1 MAERDLRFTRN
12 IGIMAHIDAG
22 KTTTSE
28 RILYY
33 TGKTHRIGEVHD
45 GAATMDWMVQEQE
58 RGITITSAATT
69 AFWHFG
75 GQLYQINLIDTP
87 GHVDFTVEVERSLR
101 VLDGTIAT
109 FCAVGRVQPQS
120 ETVWRQADKYG
131 VPKIAYV
138 NKMDRVGADFLGCVE
153 EIKTKLGATAVPV
166 CLPIGS
172 EDKFKGLVDL
182 IGLKA
187 IYYDTSDELVN
198 YEIAEIPEEMAE
210 EVALWR
216 SKLIEAAA
224 ECDED
229 LMEKYFTD
237 PDSLTEDEIVAAL
250 RKGTIS
256 MQIVPACCGS
266 SFKNK
271 GVQFLLD
278 AVMRY
283 LPSPLDK
290 GAVTGTDPRTG
301 NEVKRE
307 PSAAAP
313 FCGLVFK
320 IATDPFV
327 GRLAFIRAYSG
338 RVDSGSYVYN
348 TRTGK
353 KERIAR
359 LYQMHSNHQNPIDFV
374 EAGDICAA
382 VGFKDLRTGDTVCD
396 ESHPVTLESMIFP
409 DPVIGIAVEPKTQGD
424 LDKLGIALAKLAE
437 EDPTFTVKADNETGQ
452 TVISGM
458 GELHLDIIVD
468 RLRRE
473 FGVEINQ
480 GAPQVNYK
488 ETITA
493 SIQHREVFKKQTGG
507 RGKFA
512 DIIVEIG
519 PADEGVT
526 GLQFDNQVKGGN
538 VPKEYVPSVQKGFES
553 AMSNG
558 VLAGYEVPSLK
569 VTLLDGSFHPVDS
582 DQLSFEIAARMAFRH
597 ACPKCKPIL
606 LEPVMSLE
614 VVTPEEYMGDI
625 VGDLNRRRG
634 QISAMDSTT
643 NGARIIKAFVPL
655 AEQFGYV
662 TVLRTLSSGRATS
675 TMSFDHYAEVPAN
688 LAKDIIEKSGYS
700 RMSFSEDEE

>member
-1 MAERDLRFTRN
+1 MAARDLKFTRN

-28 RILYY
+28 RILFY
-33 TGKTHRIGEVHD
+33 TGKTHRIGEVHE

-69 AFWHFG
+69 AFWHYG
-75 GQLYQINLIDTP
+75 GQTYQINLIDTP

-138 NKMDRVGADFLGCVE
+138 NKMDRVGADFLACVE
-153 EIKTKLGATAVPV
+153 EIYNKLGAHAVPV
-166 CLPIGS
+166 CLPIGA
-172 EDKFKGLVDL
+172 EDKFKGIVDL
-182 IGLKA
+182 ISRKA
-187 IYYDTSDELVN
+187 IYYDSTEELVN
-198 YEIAEIPEEMAE
+198 YEVKEIPADMTE
-210 EVALWR
+210 EVEHWR
-216 SKLIEAAA
+216 DKLVEAAA
-224 ECDED
+224 EVDEA
-229 LMEKYFTD
+229 LMEKYFED
-237 PDSLTEDEIVAAL
+237 PDSVTEEEIIAAL

-256 MQIVPACCGS
+256 MQLVPACCGS

-290 GAVTGTDPRTG
+290 GAVKGTHPRTG
-301 NEVKRE
+301 EELERK
-307 PSAAAP
+307 PDADAP

-327 GRLAFIRAYSG
+327 GRLAFMRAYSG
-338 RVDSGSYVYN
+338 RVDAGSYVYN

-396 ESHPVTLESMIFP
+396 ENHPITLESMVFP

-424 LDKLGIALAKLAE
+424 LDKLGIALGKLAE
-437 EDPTFTVKADNETGQ
+437 EDPTFTVKSDAETGQ

-488 ETITA
+488 ESITA
-493 SIQHREVFKKQTGG
+493 TVQHREVFKKQTGG

-526 GLQFDNQVKGGN
+526 GLQFINEVKGGN
-538 VPKEYVPSVQKGFES
+538 VPKEYVPSVQKGFEA
-553 AMSNG
+553 AMANG
-558 VLAGYEVPSLK
+558 CLAGYEVPSMK
-569 VTLLDGSFHPVDS
+569 VKLLDGSFHPVDS

-597 ACPKCKPIL
+597 VYRKAKPVL
-606 LEPVMSLE
+606 LEPIMNLE

-634 QISAMDSTT
+634 QINAMDSTA

-688 LAKDIIEKSGYS
+688 LAKDIVEKSGF
-700 RMSFSEDEE
+700 RMPDDE

>member
-1 MAERDLRFTRN
+1 MAVRDLKFTRN

-28 RILYY
+28 RILFY
-33 TGKTHRIGEVHD
+33 TGKTHRIGEVHE

-69 AFWHFG
+69 AFWHYNG
-75 GQLYQINLIDTP
+75 DVYQINLIDTP

-138 NKMDRVGADFLGCVE
+138 NKMDRVGADFLACVE
-153 EIKTKLGATAVPV
+153 EIHTKLGANAVPI
-166 CLPIGS
+166 CLPIDA
-172 EDKFKGLVDL
+172 EDKFKGIVDL
-182 IGLKA
+182 ISRKA
-187 IYYDTSDELVN
+187 IYYDSSEELVN
-198 YEIAEIPEEMAE
+198 YKYADVPAEM
-210 EVALWR
+210 VADVEKWR
-216 SKLIEAAA
+216 EKLIETAA
-224 ECDED
+224 ECDES
-229 LMEKYFTD
+229 LMEKYFED
-237 PDSLTEDEIVAAL
+237 PDSLTEEEIVAAL

-290 GAVTGTDPRTG
+290 GAVIGTDPRNG
-301 NEVKRE
+301 KEVDRKPDSKE
-307 PSAAAP
+307 P

-320 IATDPFV
+320 IATDPYV
-327 GRLAFIRAYSG
+327 GRLAFMRAYSG
-338 RVDSGSYVYN
+338 RVDAGSYVYN

-382 VGFKDLRTGDTVCD
+382 VGFKDLRTGDTVCSED
-396 ESHPVTLESMIFP
+396 HPITLESMVFP

-424 LDKLGIALAKLAE
+424 LDKLGIALGKLAE
-437 EDPTFTVKADNETGQ
+437 EDPTFTVKSDHETGQ

-488 ETITA
+488 ESITGTH
-493 SIQHREVFKKQTGG
+493 QLREVFKKQTGG

-512 DIIVEIG
+512 DIIVEVG

-526 GLQFDNQVKGGN
+526 GLQFINEVKGGN
-538 VPKEYVPSVQKGFES
+538 IPKEYIPSVQKGFES
-553 AMSNG
+553 AMANG

-569 VTLLDGSFHPVDS
+569 VTLIDGSFHPVDS

-597 ACPKCKPIL
+597 ACPKAKPVL
-606 LEPVMSLE
+606 LEPIMTLE

-634 QISAMDSTT
+634 QINAMDTTT

-675 TMSFDHYAEVPAN
+675 TMSFDHYSEVPAN

-700 RMSFSEDEE
+700 RARYDEDV

>member
-1 MAERDLRFTRN
+1 MARDLKFTRN

-33 TGKTHRIGEVHD
+33 TGKTHKLGEVHE
-45 GAATMDWMVQEQE
+45 GGATMDWMVQEQE

-69 AFWHFG
+69 AFWNYNG
-75 GQLYQINLIDTP
+75 DTYQINLIDTP

-101 VLDGTIAT
+101 VLDGTVAT

-138 NKMDRVGADFLGCVE
+138 NKLDRVGADFFAVIDE
-153 EIKTKLGATAVPV
+153 MKEKLGARAVPI
-166 CLPIGS
+166 CIPIGA
-172 EDKFKGLVDL
+172 EDKFDGIIDLVAM
-182 IGLKA
+182 KA
-187 IYYDTSDELVN
+187 MIYDHNSDALVN
-198 YEIAEIPEEMAE
+198 YQVTDIPEKYVDEAN
-210 EVALWR
+210 AWR
-216 SKLIEAAA
+216 EKLVEAAA
-224 ECDED
+224 EYDEN
-229 LMEKYFTD
+229 LMEKFFDD
-237 PDSLTEDEIVAAL
+237 PDSITEEEVIAAL
-250 RKGTIS
+250 RAATID
-256 MQIVPACCGS
+256 MAIVPACCGS

-271 GVQFLLD
+271 GVQFLLN

-290 GAVTGTDPRTG
+290 GAVKGTDANGEETVRQPS
-301 NEVKRE
+301 VKE
-307 PSAAAP
+307 PFAA
-313 FCGLVFK
+313 LVFK

-327 GRLAFIRAYSG
+327 GRLAFMRAYSG
-338 RVDSGSYVYN
+338 KLDAGSYVLN

-353 KERIAR
+353 KERVSR
-359 LYQMHSNHQNPIDFV
+359 LFQMHSNKQNPIEFV

-382 VGFKDLRTGDTVCD
+382 VGFKDLRTGDTICF
-396 ESHPVTLESMIFP
+396 EQAPITLESMEFP
-409 DPVIGIAVEPKTQGD
+409 DPVIGLAVEPKTQKD

-437 EDPTFTVKADNETGQ
+437 EDPTFTVKTDHDTGQ

-473 FGVEINQ
+473 FGVDINQ

-488 ETITA
+488 ETITGTVT
-493 SIQHREVFKKQTGG
+493 HREVFKKQTGG

-526 GLQFDNQVKGGN
+526 GLQFIDEVKGGN
-538 VPKEYVPSVQKGFES
+538 VPKEFIPSVEKGFKS
-553 AMSNG
+553 AMANG
-558 VLAGYEVPSLK
+558 VLAGYELPSHK
-569 VTLLDGSFHPVDS
+569 VTLKDGSLHPVDS
-582 DQLSFEIAARMAFRH
+582 DQLSFELAARLAFRH
-597 ACPKCKPIL
+597 ACPKAKPVL
-606 LEPVMSLE
+606 LEPIMSLE
-614 VVTPEEYMGDI
+614 VVTPEDYMGDI

-634 QISAMDSTT
+634 QINAMDSTL
-643 NGARIIKAFVPL
+643 GARIVKAYVPL

-662 TVLRTLSSGRATS
+662 TILRTISSGRATS
-675 TMSFDHYAEVPAN
+675 TMTFDHYAEVPAG
-688 LAKDIIEKSGYS
+688 LAKEVIEKSGYKADD
-700 RMSFSEDEE
+700 DE

>member
-1 MAERDLRFTRN
+1 MARDLKFTRN

-33 TGKTHRIGEVHD
+33 TGKTHKLGEVHE
-45 GAATMDWMVQEQE
+45 GGATMDWMVQEQE

-69 AFWHFG
+69 AFWNYNG
-75 GQLYQINLIDTP
+75 DQYQINLIDTP

-101 VLDGTIAT
+101 VLDGTVAT

-138 NKMDRVGADFLGCVE
+138 NKMDRVGADFFAVIDE
-153 EIKTKLGATAVPV
+153 MKEKLGARAVPI
-166 CLPIGS
+166 CIPIGA
-172 EDKFKGLVDL
+172 EDKFDGIVDL
-182 IGLKA
+182 VAMKA
-187 IYYDTSDELVN
+187 MIYDHNSDALVN
-198 YEIAEIPEEMAE
+198 YQVTEIPEKLVDEAN
-210 EVALWR
+210 AWR
-216 SKLIEAAA
+216 EKLVEAAA
-224 ECDED
+224 EYDET
-229 LMEKYFTD
+229 LMEKFFED
-237 PDSLTEDEIVAAL
+237 PDSISEEELIAAL
-250 RKGTIS
+250 RKATID
-256 MQIVPACCGS
+256 MAIVPACCGS

-271 GVQFLLD
+271 GVQFLLN

-290 GAVTGTDPRTG
+290 GSVTGTNPNTG
-301 NEVKRE
+301 DEEVRE
-307 PSAAAP
+307 PNIKEPFAA
-313 FCGLVFK
+313 LVFK

-327 GRLAFIRAYSG
+327 GRLAFMRAYSG
-338 RVDSGSYVYN
+338 KLDAGSYVLN

-353 KERIAR
+353 KERVSR
-359 LYQMHSNHQNPIDFV
+359 LFQMHSNKQNPIEFV

-382 VGFKDLRTGDTVCD
+382 VGFKDLRTGDTICL
-396 ESHPVTLESMIFP
+396 ESAPITLESMEFP
-409 DPVIGIAVEPKTQGD
+409 DPVIGLAVEPKTQKD

-437 EDPTFTVKADNETGQ
+437 EDPTFTVKTDHETGQ

-473 FGVEINQ
+473 FGVDINQ

-488 ETITA
+488 EAITQTV
-493 SIQHREVFKKQTGG
+493 QHREVFKKQTGG

-526 GLQFDNQVKGGN
+526 GLQFVDEVKGGN
-538 VPKEYVPSVQKGFES
+538 VPKEFIPSVEKGFKS

-569 VTLLDGSFHPVDS
+569 VTLKDGSFHPVDS
-582 DQLSFEIAARMAFRH
+582 DQLSFELAARLAFRH
-597 ACPKCKPIL
+597 ACPKAKPVL
-606 LEPVMSLE
+606 LEPIMSLE
-614 VVTPEEYMGDI
+614 VVTPEDYMGDI

-634 QISAMDSTT
+634 QINAMDSTL
-643 NGARIIKAFVPL
+643 GARIVKAYVPL

-662 TVLRTLSSGRATS
+662 TILRTISSGRATS
-675 TMSFDHYAEVPAN
+675 TMSFDHYAEVPAG
-688 LAKDIIEKSGYS
+688 LAKEVIEKSGYKADD
-700 RMSFSEDEE
+700 DE

>member
-1 MAERDLRFTRN
+1 MARDLKFTRN

-33 TGKTHRIGEVHD
+33 TGKTHKIGEVHE
-45 GAATMDWMVQEQE
+45 GGATMDWMVQEQE

-69 AFWHFG
+69 AFWNYNG
-75 GQLYQINLIDTP
+75 DTYQINLIDTP

-131 VPKIAYV
+131 VPKIAYI
-138 NKMDRVGADFLGCVE
+138 NKMDRVGADFFAVIDE
-153 EIKTKLGATAVPV
+153 MKEKLGARAVPI
-166 CLPIGS
+166 CIPIGA
-172 EDKFKGLVDL
+172 EDKFDGIIDLVAM
-182 IGLKA
+182 KA
-187 IYYDTSDELVN
+187 MIYDHNSDALVN
-198 YEIAEIPEEMAE
+198 YQLTDIPEKYVDEAN
-210 EVALWR
+210 AWR
-216 SKLIEAAA
+216 EKLVEAAA
-224 ECDED
+224 EYDET
-229 LMEKYFTD
+229 LMEKFFDD
-237 PDSLTEDEIVAAL
+237 PDSISEEEVIAAL
-250 RKGTIS
+250 RKATID
-256 MQIVPACCGS
+256 MAIVPACCGS

-271 GVQFLLD
+271 GVQFLLN

-290 GAVTGTDPRTG
+290 GAVKGTNPKTGDEETRKADA
-301 NEVKRE
+301 KE
-307 PSAAAP
+307 PFSA
-313 FCGLVFK
+313 LVFK

-327 GRLAFIRAYSG
+327 GRLAFLRAYSG
-338 RVDSGSYVYN
+338 KLDAGSYVLN
-348 TRTGK
+348 TRSDK
-353 KERIAR
+353 KERVAR
-359 LYQMHSNHQNPIDFV
+359 LYQMHSNKQNPIEFV

-382 VGFKDLRTGDTVCD
+382 VGFKDLRTGDTICL
-396 ESHPVTLESMIFP
+396 ESAPITLESMEFP
-409 DPVIGIAVEPKTQGD
+409 DPVIGLAVEPKTQKD

-437 EDPTFTVKADNETGQ
+437 EDPTFTVKTDHETGQ

-473 FGVEINQ
+473 FGVDINQ

-488 ETITA
+488 EAITQTV
-493 SIQHREVFKKQTGG
+493 QHREVFKKQTGG

-519 PADEGVT
+519 PADEGVN
-526 GLQFDNQVKGGN
+526 GLQFIDEVKGGN
-538 VPKEYVPSVQKGFES
+538 VPKEFIPSVEKGFKS

-569 VTLLDGSFHPVDS
+569 VTLKDGSFHPVDS
-582 DQLSFEIAARMAFRH
+582 DQLSFELAARMAFRH
-597 ACPKCKPIL
+597 ACPKAKPVL
-606 LEPVMSLE
+606 LEPIMSLE
-614 VVTPEEYMGDI
+614 VVTPEDYMGDI

-634 QISAMDSTT
+634 QINAMDSTL
-643 NGARIIKAFVPL
+643 GARIVKAYVPL

-662 TVLRTLSSGRATS
+662 TILRTISSGRATS
-675 TMSFDHYAEVPAN
+675 TMAFDHYAEVPAG
-688 LAKDIIEKSGYS
+688 LAKEVIEKSGYKADD
-700 RMSFSEDEE
+700 DE

>member
-1 MAERDLRFTRN
+1 MAAKRDLKYTRN

-33 TGKTHRIGEVHD
+33 TGKTHKIGEVHD

-69 AFWHFG
+69 AFWTYEG
-75 GQLYQINLIDTP
+75 KSYQINLIDTP

-101 VLDGTIAT
+101 VLDGTVAT

-120 ETVWRQADKYG
+120 ETVWRQADKYN

-138 NKMDRVGADFLGCVE
+138 NKMDRVGADFLACVE
-153 EIKTKLGATAVPV
+153 EMHTKLGANAVPI
-166 CLPIGS
+166 CIPMGA
-172 EDKFKGLVDL
+172 EDKFRGIIDL
-182 IGLKA
+182 IARKA
-187 IYYDTSDELVN
+187 MMYDSSDNLVN
-198 YEIAEIPEEMAE
+198 YELVDIPEEYKGEAE
-210 EVALWR
+210 LWR
-216 SKLIEAAA
+216 DKLVEAAA
-224 ECDED
+224 ECDEA
-229 LMEKYFTD
+229 LMEKYFEN
-237 PDSLTEDEIVAAL
+237 PDSLTDEEIIAAL

-278 AVMRY
+278 SVMRY

-290 GAVTGTDPRTG
+290 GETTGINPKTDDSVSRKPCV
-301 NEVKRE
+301 ED
-307 PSAAAP
+307 P
-313 FCGLVFK
+313 FCALVFK

-327 GRLAFIRAYSG
+327 GRLAFMRVYSG
-338 RVDSGSYVYN
+338 RVDAGSYVYN
-348 TRTGK
+348 VRTGK

-359 LYQMHSNHQNPIDFV
+359 LYQMHSNHQNPIEFV

-382 VGFKDLRTGDTVCD
+382 VGFKDLRTGDTICAEDAPIV
-396 ESHPVTLESMIFP
+396 LESMTFP
-409 DPVIGIAVEPKTQGD
+409 DPVIGVAVEPKTQGD
-424 LDKLGIALAKLAE
+424 LDKLGIALGKLAE
-437 EDPTFTVKADNETGQ
+437 EDPTFTVKSDHETGQ

-488 ETITA
+488 EAITGVV
-493 SIQHREVFKKQTGG
+493 QHREVFKKQTGG

-519 PADEGVT
+519 PADPDKT
-526 GLQFDNQVKGGN
+526 GLQFENQVKGGN
-538 VPKEYVPSVQKGFES
+538 IPKEFIPCIQKGFQS
-553 AMSNG
+553 AMANG
-558 VLAGYEVPSLK
+558 CLAGYEVQSLK
-569 VTLLDGSFHPVDS
+569 VTVLDGSFHPVDS
-582 DQLSFEIAARMAFRH
+582 DQLSFEMAGRMAFRH
-597 ACPKCKPIL
+597 ACPKAQPVL
-606 LEPVMSLE
+606 LEPIMSLE
-614 VVTPEEYMGDI
+614 VVTPEDYMGDI

-634 QISAMDSTT
+634 QIQAMDSTA
-643 NGARIIKAFVPL
+643 NGARIVRAFVPL

-675 TMSFDHYAEVPAN
+675 TMTFDHYAEVPAN
-688 LAKDIIEKSGYS
+688 LAKEVVEKSGYKADD
-700 RMSFSEDEE
+700 ED

>member
-1 MAERDLRFTRN
+1 MAKRDLRFTRN

-33 TGKTHRIGEVHD
+33 TGKTHKLGEVHE
-45 GAATMDWMVQEQE
+45 GCATMDWMVQEQE

-69 AFWHFG
+69 AFWNYNG
-75 GQLYQINLIDTP
+75 NQYQINLIDTP

-101 VLDGTIAT
+101 VLDGTVAT

-138 NKMDRVGADFLGCVE
+138 NKMDRVGADFFAVIDE
-153 EIKTKLGATAVPV
+153 MKEKLGARAVPI
-166 CLPIGS
+166 CIPIGA
-172 EDKFKGLVDL
+172 EDKFDGIIDLVAM
-182 IGLKA
+182 KA
-187 IYYDTSDELVN
+187 MIYDHNSDALVN
-198 YEIAEIPEEMAE
+198 YQVTEIPEKLVDEAN
-210 EVALWR
+210 AWR
-216 SKLIEAAA
+216 EKLVEAAA
-224 ECDED
+224 EYDET
-229 LMEKYFTD
+229 LMEKFFED
-237 PDSLTEDEIVAAL
+237 PDSITEEELIAAL
-250 RKGTIS
+250 RAATID
-256 MQIVPACCGS
+256 MAIVPACCGS

-271 GVQFLLD
+271 GVQFLLN

-290 GAVTGTDPRTG
+290 GAVKGTNANGDE
-301 NEVKRE
+301 EVRE
-307 PSAAAP
+307 PSVKEPFAA
-313 FCGLVFK
+313 LVFK

-327 GRLAFIRAYSG
+327 GRLAFMRAYSG
-338 RVDSGSYVYN
+338 KLDAGSYVLN

-353 KERIAR
+353 KERVSR
-359 LYQMHSNHQNPIDFV
+359 LFQMHSNKQNPIEFV

-382 VGFKDLRTGDTVCD
+382 VGFKDLRTGDTICF
-396 ESHPVTLESMIFP
+396 EQNPITLESMEFP
-409 DPVIGIAVEPKTQGD
+409 DPVIGLAVEPKTQKD

-437 EDPTFTVKADNETGQ
+437 EDPTFTVKTDHETGQ

-473 FGVEINQ
+473 FGVDINQ

-488 ETITA
+488 EAITQTV
-493 SIQHREVFKKQTGG
+493 QHREVFKKQTGG

-526 GLQFDNQVKGGN
+526 GLQFIDEVKGGN
-538 VPKEYVPSVQKGFES
+538 VPKEFIPSVEKGFKS

-569 VTLLDGSFHPVDS
+569 VTLKDGSFHPVDS
-582 DQLSFEIAARMAFRH
+582 DQLSFELAARLAFRH
-597 ACPKCKPIL
+597 ACPKARPVL
-606 LEPVMSLE
+606 LEPIMSLE
-614 VVTPEEYMGDI
+614 VVTPEDYMGDI

-634 QISAMDSTT
+634 QINAMDSTL
-643 NGARIIKAFVPL
+643 GARIVKAYVPL

-662 TVLRTLSSGRATS
+662 TILRTISSGRATS
-675 TMSFDHYAEVPAN
+675 TMTFDHYAEVPAG
-688 LAKDIIEKSGYS
+688 LANEVIEKSGYKN
-700 RMSFSEDEE
+700 EDDE

>member
-1 MAERDLRFTRN
+1 MAKRDLKFTRN

-33 TGKTHRIGEVHD
+33 TGKTHKIGEVHE

-69 AFWHFG
+69 AFWHYNNEV
-75 GQLYQINLIDTP
+75 YQINLIDTP

-138 NKMDRVGADFLGCVE
+138 NKMDRVGADFLACVE
-153 EIKTKLGATAVPV
+153 EMHTKLGANAVPI

-172 EDKFKGLVDL
+172 EDKLKGIVDL
-182 IGLKA
+182 IARKA
-187 IYYDTSDELVN
+187 IVYDNNSDALVN
-198 YEIAEIPEEMAE
+198 YKIEDVPADMVDDVEK
-210 EVALWR
+210 WR
-216 SKLIEAAA
+216 DKLVEAAA
-224 ECDED
+224 ECDEA
-229 LMEKYFTD
+229 LMEKYFEN
-237 PDSLTEDEIVAAL
+237 PDSITEDEIIAAL
-250 RKGTIS
+250 RKGTIA
-256 MQIVPACCGS
+256 MQLVPACCGS

-290 GAVTGTDPRTG
+290 GVVVGTDPNTG
-301 NEVKRE
+301 NEVDLQ
-307 PSAAAP
+307 PSADAP
-313 FCGLVFK
+313 FCALVFK

-327 GRLAFIRAYSG
+327 GRLAFMRVYSG
-338 RVDSGSYVYN
+338 RVDAGSYVFN
-348 TRTGK
+348 TRTNK
-353 KERIAR
+353 KERISR
-359 LYQMHSNHQNPIDFV
+359 LFQMHSNHQNPIDFV

-382 VGFKDLRTGDTVCD
+382 VGFKDLRTGDTICNENNPIV
-396 ESHPVTLESMIFP
+396 LESMEFP
-409 DPVIGIAVEPKTQGD
+409 DPVIGIAVEPKTQND
-424 LDKLGIALAKLAE
+424 LEKLGIALAKLAE
-437 EDPTFTVKADNETGQ
+437 EDPTFTVKSDHETGQ

-473 FGVEINQ
+473 FNVEINQ

-488 ETITA
+488 EAITQTV
-493 SIQHREVFKKQTGG
+493 QHRELFKKQSGG

-519 PADEGVT
+519 PADEGVS

-538 VPKEYVPSVQKGFES
+538 VPKEFIPCVQKGFES
-553 AMSNG
+553 AMANG
-558 VLAGYEVPSLK
+558 VLAGYEVQSLK

-582 DQLSFEIAARMAFRH
+582 DQLSFEIAARLAFRH
-597 ACPKCKPIL
+597 ACPKAKPVL
-606 LEPVMSLE
+606 LEPIMNLE

-634 QISAMDSTT
+634 QINAMDTT
-643 NGARIIKAFVPL
+643 SNGARIIRAFVPL
-655 AEQFGYV
+655 SEQFGYV

-675 TMSFDHYAEVPAN
+675 TMSFDHYSEVPSS
-688 LAKDIIEKSGYS
+688 LAKDIIEKSGYKLS
-700 RMSFSEDEE
+700 DDDE

>member
-1 MAERDLRFTRN
+1 MARDLKFTRN

-33 TGKTHRIGEVHD
+33 TGKTHKLGEVHE
-45 GAATMDWMVQEQE
+45 GGATMDWMVQEQE

-69 AFWHFG
+69 AFWNYNG
-75 GQLYQINLIDTP
+75 DTYQINLIDTP

-101 VLDGTIAT
+101 VLDGTVAT

-138 NKMDRVGADFLGCVE
+138 NKMDRVGADFFAVIDE
-153 EIKTKLGATAVPV
+153 MKEKLGARAVPI
-166 CLPIGS
+166 CIPIGA
-172 EDKFKGLVDL
+172 EDKFDGIIDL
-182 IGLKA
+182 IAMKA
-187 IYYDTSDELVN
+187 MIYDHNSDALVN
-198 YEIAEIPEEMAE
+198 YQVTDIPEKYVDEAN
-210 EVALWR
+210 AWR
-216 SKLIEAAA
+216 EKLVEAAA
-224 ECDED
+224 EYDET
-229 LMEKYFTD
+229 LMEKFFED
-237 PDSLTEDEIVAAL
+237 PDSISEEEVIAAL
-250 RKGTIS
+250 RKATID
-256 MQIVPACCGS
+256 MAIVPACCGS

-271 GVQFLLD
+271 GVQFLLN

-290 GAVTGTDPRTG
+290 GAVKGTNPNTGDD
-301 NEVKRE
+301 EVRQPNVKE
-307 PSAAAP
+307 PFAA
-313 FCGLVFK
+313 LVFK

-327 GRLAFIRAYSG
+327 GRLAFMRAYSG
-338 RVDSGSYVYN
+338 KLDAGSYVLN

-353 KERIAR
+353 KERVSR
-359 LYQMHSNHQNPIDFV
+359 LFQMHSNKQNPIEFV

-382 VGFKDLRTGDTVCD
+382 VGFKDLRTGDTICF
-396 ESHPVTLESMIFP
+396 EQSPITLESMEFP
-409 DPVIGIAVEPKTQGD
+409 DPVIGLAVEPKTQKD

-437 EDPTFTVKADNETGQ
+437 EDPTFTVKTDHETGQ

-473 FGVEINQ
+473 FGVDINQ

-488 ETITA
+488 EAITLTV
-493 SIQHREVFKKQTGG
+493 QHREVFKKQTGG

-519 PADEGVT
+519 PADEGVN
-526 GLQFDNQVKGGN
+526 GLQFIDEVKGGN
-538 VPKEYVPSVQKGFES
+538 VPKEFIPSVEKGFKS
-553 AMSNG
+553 AMANG

-569 VTLLDGSFHPVDS
+569 VTLKDGSFHPVDS
-582 DQLSFEIAARMAFRH
+582 DQLSFELAARMAFRH
-597 ACPKCKPIL
+597 ACPKAKPVL
-606 LEPVMSLE
+606 LEPIMSLE
-614 VVTPEEYMGDI
+614 VVTPEDYMGDI

-634 QISAMDSTT
+634 QINAMDSTL
-643 NGARIIKAFVPL
+643 GARIVKAYVPL

-662 TVLRTLSSGRATS
+662 TILRTISSGRATS
-675 TMSFDHYAEVPAN
+675 TMSFDHYAEVPAG
-688 LAKDIIEKSGYS
+688 LAKEIVEKSGYKA
-700 RMSFSEDEE
+700 EDDE

>member
-1 MAERDLRFTRN
+1 MAASRDLTFTRN

-33 TGKTHRIGEVHD
+33 TGKTHKIGEVHD

-69 AFWHFG
+69 AFWHYG
-75 GQLYQINLIDTP
+75 DKVYQINLIDTP

-138 NKMDRVGADFLGCVE
+138 NKMDRVGADFLACVE
-153 EIKTKLGATAVPV
+153 EIYTKLGARAVPV
-166 CLPIGS
+166 CLPIGA
-172 EDKFKGLVDL
+172 EDKFLGIVDL
-182 IGLKA
+182 ISRKA
-187 IYYDTSDELVN
+187 IVYDSSEELVN
-198 YEIAEIPEEMAE
+198 YKFQEVPADMEE
-210 EVALWR
+210 EVEKWR
-216 SKLIEAAA
+216 NKLIEAAA
-224 ECDED
+224 ECDES
-229 LMEKYFTD
+229 LMEKFFED
-237 PDSLTEDEIVAAL
+237 PDSLTEEEIITAL

-290 GAVTGTDPRTG
+290 GVVKGTSPKTG
-301 NEVKRE
+301 NEE
-307 PSAAAP
+307 DLLPSADQP
-313 FCGLVFK
+313 FCALVFK

-327 GRLAFIRAYSG
+327 GRLAFMRVYSG
-338 RVDSGSYVYN
+338 RIDSGSYAYN
-348 TRTGK
+348 VRTAK

-382 VGFKDLRTGDTVCD
+382 VGFKDLRTGDTICD
-396 ESHPVTLESMIFP
+396 ENHPIILESMVFP
-409 DPVIGIAVEPKTQGD
+409 DPVIGIAVEPKTQTD
-424 LDKLGIALAKLAE
+424 LDKLGVALGKLAE
-437 EDPTFTVKADNETGQ
+437 EDPTFTVRADHETGQ
-452 TVISGM
+452 TIISGM

-480 GAPQVNYK
+480 GAPQVNYR
-488 ETITA
+488 EALTGTV
-493 SIQHREVFKKQTGG
+493 QHREVFKKQTGG

-519 PADEGVT
+519 PADEGES
-526 GLQFDNQVKGGN
+526 GLQFVNEVKGGN
-538 VPKEYVPSVQKGFES
+538 IPKEFIPSIEKGFKS
-553 AMSNG
+553 AMANG
-558 VLAGYEVPSLK
+558 VLAGYEVQSMK
-569 VTLLDGSFHPVDS
+569 VTVIDGSYHPVDS
-582 DQLSFEIAARMAFRH
+582 DQLSFEMAARMAFRH
-597 ACPKCKPIL
+597 ACPKAKPVL
-606 LEPVMSLE
+606 LEPIMSLE
-614 VVTPEEYMGDI
+614 VVTPEDYMGDI

-634 QISAMDSTT
+634 QIQAMDSTA
-643 NGARIIKAFVPL
+643 NGARIVKAFVPL

-675 TMSFDHYAEVPAN
+675 TMSFDHYSEVPAN
-688 LAKDIIEKSGYS
+688 LAKEIVEKSGYS
-700 RMSFSEDEE
+700 FRHSDDED

>member
-1 MAERDLRFTRN
+1 MAKRDLKYTRN

-33 TGKTHRIGEVHD
+33 TGKTHRIGEVHE

-69 AFWHFG
+69 AFWHYEG
-75 GQLYQINLIDTP
+75 DTYQINLIDTP

-101 VLDGTIAT
+101 VLDGTVAT

-138 NKMDRVGADFLGCVE
+138 NKMDRVGADFLACVE
-153 EIKTKLGATAVPV
+153 EIKTKLGATAVPI
-166 CLPIGS
+166 CLPIGA
-172 EDKFKGLVDL
+172 EDKFEGIIDL
-182 IGLKA
+182 IDMKA
-187 IYYDTSDELVN
+187 IFYDSSEELVN
-198 YEIAEIPEEMAE
+198 YHEGEIPADLKGEA
-210 EVALWR
+210 ARWR
-216 SKLIEAAA
+216 DILLETAA
-224 ECDED
+224 ECDET
-229 LMEKYFTD
+229 LMEKYFED
-237 PDSLTEDEIVAAL
+237 PDSLTREEIITAL

-290 GAVTGTDPRTG
+290 GSVKGTDPRTG
-301 NEVKRE
+301 QEVVRKPSDQE
-307 PSAAAP
+307 PFAA
-313 FCGLVFK
+313 LVFK

-327 GRLAFIRAYSG
+327 GRLAFLRAYSG
-338 RVDSGSYVYN
+338 RLDAGSYVYN

-353 KERIAR
+353 KERVAR
-359 LYQMHSNHQNPIDFV
+359 LYQMHSNHQNPIEFV

-382 VGFKDLRTGDTVCD
+382 VGFKDLRTGDTVCEED
-396 ESHPVTLESMIFP
+396 HPITLESMEFP
-409 DPVIGIAVEPKTQGD
+409 DPVIGIAVEPKTQKD
-424 LDKLGIALAKLAE
+424 LDKLGIALSKLAE
-437 EDPTFTVKADNETGQ
+437 EDPTFTVKSDHETGQ

-473 FGVEINQ
+473 FGVDINQ

-488 ETITA
+488 ESIT
-493 SIQHREVFKKQTGG
+493 SSYQLREVFKKQTGG

-512 DIIVEIG
+512 DIIVEIS
-519 PADEGVT
+519 PADDGVM
-526 GLQFDNQVKGGN
+526 GLQFVNEVKGGN
-538 VPKEYVPSVQKGFES
+538 IPKEFIPSIEKGFQA
-553 AMSNG
+553 AMANG

-569 VTLLDGSFHPVDS
+569 VTVLDGSYHPVDS
-582 DQLSFEIAARMAFRH
+582 DQLSFELAARMAFRH
-597 ACPKCKPIL
+597 ACPKCHPVL
-606 LEPVMSLE
+606 LEPIMSLE
-614 VVTPEEYMGDI
+614 VVTPEDYMGDI

-634 QISAMDSTT
+634 QIVAMDSTA
-643 NGARIIKAFVPL
+643 NGARIVKAFVPL

-675 TMSFDHYAEVPAN
+675 TMTFDHYAEVPAS
-688 LAKDIIEKSGYS
+688 LAKDIVEKSGY
-700 RMSFSEDEE
+700 RMPSDDE

>member
-1 MAERDLRFTRN
+1 MAKRDLKYTRN

-33 TGKTHRIGEVHD
+33 TGKTHRIGEVHE

-69 AFWHFG
+69 AFWHYEG
-75 GQLYQINLIDTP
+75 DTYQINLIDTP

-101 VLDGTIAT
+101 VLDGTVAT

-138 NKMDRVGADFLGCVE
+138 NKMDRVGADFLACVE
-153 EIKTKLGATAVPV
+153 EIKTKLGATAVPI
-166 CLPIGS
+166 CLPIGA
-172 EDKFKGLVDL
+172 EDKFEGIIDL
-182 IGLKA
+182 IDMKA
-187 IYYDTSDELVN
+187 IFYDSSEELVN
-198 YEIAEIPEEMAE
+198 YHEGEIPADLKGEA
-210 EVALWR
+210 ARWR
-216 SKLIEAAA
+216 DILLETAA
-224 ECDED
+224 ECDET
-229 LMEKYFTD
+229 LMEKYFED
-237 PDSLTEDEIVAAL
+237 PDSLTREEIITAL

-290 GAVTGTDPRTG
+290 GSVKGTDPRTG
-301 NEVKRE
+301 QEVVRKPSDQE
-307 PSAAAP
+307 PFAA
-313 FCGLVFK
+313 LVFK

-327 GRLAFIRAYSG
+327 GRLAFLRAYSG
-338 RVDSGSYVYN
+338 RLDAGSYVYN

-353 KERIAR
+353 KERVAR
-359 LYQMHSNHQNPIDFV
+359 LYQMHSNHQNPIEFV

-382 VGFKDLRTGDTVCD
+382 VGFKDLRTGDTVCEED
-396 ESHPVTLESMIFP
+396 HPITLESIEFP
-409 DPVIGIAVEPKTQGD
+409 DPVIGIAVEPKTQKD
-424 LDKLGIALAKLAE
+424 LDKLGIALSKLAE
-437 EDPTFTVKADNETGQ
+437 EDPTFTVKSDHETGQ

-473 FGVEINQ
+473 FGVDINQ

-488 ETITA
+488 ESIT
-493 SIQHREVFKKQTGG
+493 SSYQLREVFKKQTGG

-512 DIIVEIG
+512 DIIVEIS
-519 PADEGVT
+519 PADDGVM
-526 GLQFDNQVKGGN
+526 GLQFVNEVKGGN
-538 VPKEYVPSVQKGFES
+538 IPKEFIPSIEKGFQA
-553 AMSNG
+553 AMANG

-569 VTLLDGSFHPVDS
+569 VTVLDGSYHPVDS
-582 DQLSFEIAARMAFRH
+582 DQLSFELAARMAFRH
-597 ACPKCKPIL
+597 ACPKCHPVL
-606 LEPVMSLE
+606 LEPIMSLE
-614 VVTPEEYMGDI
+614 VVTPEDYMGDI

-634 QISAMDSTT
+634 QIVAMDSTA
-643 NGARIIKAFVPL
+643 NGARIVKAFVPL

-675 TMSFDHYAEVPAN
+675 TMTFDHYAEVPAS
-688 LAKDIIEKSGYS
+688 LAKDIVEKSGY
-700 RMSFSEDEE
+700 RMPSDDE

>member
-1 MAERDLRFTRN
+1 MAKRDLKFTRN

-33 TGKTHRIGEVHD
+33 TGKIHKIGEVHD
-45 GAATMDWMVQEQE
+45 GGATMDWMVQEQE

-69 AFWHFG
+69 AFWHYG
-75 GQLYQINLIDTP
+75 NDVYQLNLIDTP

-109 FCAVGRVQPQS
+109 FDAVGRVQPQS
-120 ETVWRQADKYG
+120 ETVWRQADKFG

-138 NKMDRVGADFLGCVE
+138 NKMDRVGADFLACVQD
-153 EIKTKLGATAVPV
+153 IKDKLGATAVPIS
-166 CLPIGS
+166 LPIGA
-172 EDKFKGLVDL
+172 EDKFIGIIDL
-182 IGLKA
+182 IDRKA
-187 IYYDTSDELVN
+187 IEYVADDSVVN
-198 YEIAEIPEEMAE
+198 NFREIPIPENMKG
-210 EVALWR
+210 EVELWR
-216 SKLIEAAA
+216 DRLVEAAA
-224 ECDED
+224 ECDET
-229 LMEKYFTD
+229 LMEKYFED
-237 PDSLTEDEIVAAL
+237 PESLTKDEIIAAI
-250 RKGTIS
+250 RKGTIA
-256 MQIVPACCGS
+256 MKIVPATCGS
-266 SFKNK
+266 SYKDK
-271 GVQFLLD
+271 GVQFLID
-278 AVMRY
+278 AVVRY
-283 LPSPLDK
+283 LPSPLDV
-290 GAVTGTDPRTG
+290 GAVKATDARTG
-301 NEVKRE
+301 EETSVK
-307 PSAAAP
+307 PSAAEP
-313 FCGLVFK
+313 FAGLVFK

-327 GRLAFIRAYSG
+327 GRLAYVRAYAG
-338 RVDSGSYVYN
+338 RLDAGTYVLN

-353 KERIAR
+353 KERVAR

-382 VGFKDLRTGDTVCD
+382 VGFKDLRTGDTICAED
-396 ESHPVTLESMIFP
+396 HPVTLEAMEFP
-409 DPVIGIAVEPKTQGD
+409 DPVIGIAVEPKTQKD
-424 LDKLGIALAKLAE
+424 LEKLGVALCKLAE
-437 EDPTFTVKADNETGQ
+437 EDPTFTVKSDHETGQ

-488 ETITA
+488 EAITTPV
-493 SIQHREVFKKQTGG
+493 QHRELFKKQSGG

-519 PADEGVT
+519 PAEEGHT
-526 GLQFDNQVKGGN
+526 GLQFENQVKGGN
-538 VPKEYVPSVQKGFES
+538 IPKEFIPCIQKGFES
-553 AMSNG
+553 AMANG

-569 VTLLDGSFHPVDS
+569 VTVLDGSYHPVDS
-582 DQLSFEIAARMAFRH
+582 DQLSFEICARMAFRH
-597 ACPKCKPIL
+597 ACPKAHPVL
-606 LEPVMSLE
+606 LEPIMNLE

-634 QISAMDSTT
+634 QINAMDSTA

-675 TMSFDHYAEVPAN
+675 TMSFDHYSEVPAN
-688 LAKDIIEKSGYS
+688 LAKDIVEKSGYKAT
-700 RMSFSEDEE
+700 DEE

>member
-1 MAERDLRFTRN
+1 
-12 IGIMAHIDAG
+12 MAHIDAG

-33 TGKTHRIGEVHD
+33 TGKTHKIGEVHE

-69 AFWHFG
+69 AFWHYRG
-75 GQLYQINLIDTP
+75 ETYQINLIDTP

-138 NKMDRVGADFLGCVE
+138 NKMDRVGADFLSCVE

-166 CLPIGS
+166 CLPIGA
-172 EDKFKGLVDL
+172 EDKFEGIIDL
-182 IGLKA
+182 IAMKA
-187 IYYDTSDELVN
+187 IYYDGGEELVN
-198 YEIAEIPEEMAE
+198 YHEAPIPADMAGE
-210 EVALWR
+210 AARWR
-216 SKLIEAAA
+216 DILLEAAA
-224 ECDED
+224 ECDET
-229 LMEKYFTD
+229 LMEKYFEN
-237 PDSLTEDEIVAAL
+237 PDSLTESEIIAAL

-278 AVMRY
+278 NVMRY

-290 GAVTGTDPRTG
+290 GAVSGTNPKTGA
-301 NEVKRE
+301 EVTRK
-307 PSAAAP
+307 PSADEPFAA
-313 FCGLVFK
+313 LVFK

-327 GRLAFIRAYSG
+327 GRLAFLRAYSG
-338 RVDSGSYVYN
+338 HLDAGSYVYN

-353 KERIAR
+353 KERVAR
-359 LYQMHSNHQNPIDFV
+359 LYQMHSNHQNPIEFV

-382 VGFKDLRTGDTVCD
+382 VGFKDLRTGDTICV
-396 ESHPVTLESMIFP
+396 EEHPITLESMEFP
-409 DPVIGIAVEPKTQGD
+409 DPVIGIAVEPKTQKD

-437 EDPTFTVKADNETGQ
+437 EDPTFTVKADHETGQ

-473 FGVEINQ
+473 FGVDINQ

-488 ETITA
+488 ETIRG

-512 DIIVEIG
+512 DIIVEIS
-519 PADEGVT
+519 PADEGVV

-538 VPKEYVPSVQKGFES
+538 VPKEYVPSVQKGFEA
-553 AMSNG
+553 AMANG
-558 VLAGYEVPSLK
+558 VLAGYEVSALK
-569 VTLLDGSFHPVDS
+569 VTLLDGSYHPVDS

-597 ACPKCKPIL
+597 ACPKCRPVL
-606 LEPVMSLE
+606 LEPIMSLE
-614 VVTPEEYMGDI
+614 VVTPEDYMGDI

-634 QISAMDSTT
+634 QIVAMDSTA
-643 NGARIIKAFVPL
+643 NGARIVKAFVPL

-675 TMSFDHYAEVPAN
+675 TMTFDHYAEVPPAM
-688 LAKDIIEKSGYS
+688 AREIVEKSGY
-700 RMSFSEDEE
+700 RMPEDE

>member
-1 MAERDLRFTRN
+1 MAKRDLKYTRN

-33 TGKTHRIGEVHD
+33 TGKTHKIGEVHE

-75 GQLYQINLIDTP
+75 GETYQINLIDTP

-131 VPKIAYV
+131 VPKLAYV
-138 NKMDRVGADFLGCVE
+138 NKMDRVGADFLACVE
-153 EIKTKLGATAVPV
+153 EIKTKLGATAVPI
-166 CLPIGS
+166 CLPIGA
-172 EDKFKGLVDL
+172 EENFQGIVDL
-182 IGLKA
+182 IARKA
-187 IYYDTSDELVN
+187 IYYNTNEELVN
-198 YEIAEIPEEMAE
+198 YEFGDVPAEMLDDVNTWRA
-210 EVALWR
+210 ALVE
-216 SKLIEAAA
+216 KAA
-224 ECDED
+224 ELDD
-229 LMEKYFTD
+229 SLMEKFFED
-237 PDSLTEDEIVAAL
+237 PDSITEEEIVAAL
-250 RKGTIS
+250 RKGTIA
-256 MQIVPACCGS
+256 MKIVPACCGS

-283 LPSPLDK
+283 LPSPLDIGETRATNMVIDK
-290 GAVTGTDPRTG
+290 DVMLPPDPT
-301 NEVKRE
+301 
-307 PSAAAP
+307 AP

-327 GRLAFIRAYSG
+327 GRLAYIRAYSG
-338 RVDSGSYVYN
+338 HLDSGSYVMN
-348 TRTGK
+348 ARSGK
-353 KERIAR
+353 KERVAR

-382 VGFKDLRTGDTVCD
+382 VGFKDLHTGDTVCA
-396 ESHPVTLESMIFP
+396 ENHRYALESMEFP
-409 DPVIGIAVEPKTQGD
+409 DPVIGIAVEPKTQQD
-424 LDKLGIALAKLAE
+424 LDKLGVALAKLAE
-437 EDPTFTVKADNETGQ
+437 EDPTFTVKSDNETGQ

-480 GAPQVNYK
+480 GAPHVNYK
-488 ETITA
+488 EAVTT
-493 SIQHREVFKKQTGG
+493 SVQHREVFKKQTGG

-512 DIIVEIG
+512 DIVVEIG
-519 PADEGVT
+519 PADEGVN

-538 VPKEYVPSVQKGFES
+538 VPKEFIPSVQKGFES
-553 AMSNG
+553 AMANG
-558 VLAGYEVPSLK
+558 VLAGYEVQSLK
-569 VTLLDGSFHPVDS
+569 VTLLDGSYHPVDS
-582 DQLSFEIAARMAFRH
+582 DQLSFELAARMAFRH
-597 ACPKCKPIL
+597 ACRKCKPVL
-606 LEPVMSLE
+606 LEPIMDLE
-614 VVTPEEYMGDI
+614 VVTPEEYMGEI

-634 QISAMDSTT
+634 QITSMDSAAS
-643 NGARIIKAFVPL
+643 GARIVKAYVPL

-675 TMSFDHYAEVPAN
+675 TMSFDHYAEVPGPM
-688 LAKDIIEKSGYS
+688 AKDIVEKSGYRFIS
-700 RMSFSEDEE
+700 DDE

>member
-1 MAERDLRFTRN
+1 MVARDLKYTRN

-33 TGKTHRIGEVHD
+33 TGKTHRIGEVHE

-69 AFWHFG
+69 AFWHYG
-75 GQLYQINLIDTP
+75 GQTYQINLIDTP

-138 NKMDRVGADFLGCVE
+138 NKMDRVGADFLACVE
-153 EIKTKLGATAVPV
+153 EMHTKLGAKAVPI

-172 EDKFKGLVDL
+172 EDKFKGIVDL
-182 IGLKA
+182 ISRKA
-187 IYYDTSDELVN
+187 IFYDSSEELVN
-198 YEIAEIPEEMAE
+198 YTEGEIPAEMLDD
-210 EVALWR
+210 VNLWR
-216 SKLIEAAA
+216 DRLIETAA
-224 ECDED
+224 ELDET
-229 LMEKYFTD
+229 LMEKYFED
-237 PDSLTEDEIVAAL
+237 PESVTEDEIISAL

-290 GAVTGTDPRTG
+290 GSVTGTNPRNGKDVTF
-301 NEVKRE
+301 E
-307 PSAAAP
+307 PKASEP

-320 IATDPFV
+320 IATDPYV
-327 GRLAFIRAYSG
+327 GRLAFMRAYSG
-338 RVDSGSYVYN
+338 KVDAGSYVFN

-359 LYQMHSNHQNPIDFV
+359 LYQMHSNHQNPIEFV

-382 VGFKDLRTGDTVCD
+382 VGFKDLRTGDTICD
-396 ESHPVTLESMIFP
+396 ESHPITLESMVFP

-424 LDKLGIALAKLAE
+424 LDKLGIALGKLAE
-437 EDPTFTVKADNETGQ
+437 EDPTFTVKSDHETGQ

-493 SIQHREVFKKQTGG
+493 SVQHREVFKKQTGG

-526 GLQFDNQVKGGN
+526 GLQFENQVKGGN
-538 VPKEYVPSVQKGFES
+538 IPKEYIPSIQKGFES
-553 AMSNG
+553 AMANG
-558 VLAGYEVPSLK
+558 CLAGYEVPSLK
-569 VTLLDGSFHPVDS
+569 VTVLDGSYHPVDS
-582 DQLSFEIAARMAFRH
+582 DQLSFEIAARLAFRH
-597 ACPKCKPIL
+597 VYRKAKPVL
-606 LEPVMSLE
+606 LEPIMNLE

-634 QISAMDSTT
+634 QINAMDSTA

-688 LAKDIIEKSGYS
+688 LAKDIVEKSGYKLPD
-700 RMSFSEDEE
+700 DE

>member
-1 MAERDLRFTRN
+1 MAGRDRRFTRN

-33 TGKTHRIGEVHD
+33 TGKTHRIGEVHE

-69 AFWHFG
+69 AFWHYG
-75 GQLYQINLIDTP
+75 GQVYQINLIDTP

-138 NKMDRVGADFLGCVE
+138 NKMDRVGADFLACVE
-153 EIKTKLGATAVPV
+153 EMHTKLGARAVPV
-166 CLPIGS
+166 CLPIGA
-172 EDKFKGLVDL
+172 EDKFLGIVDL
-182 IGLKA
+182 IGRKA
-187 IYYDTSDELVN
+187 IYYDSGEELVN
-198 YEIAEIPEEMAE
+198 YQVKEVPADMAD
-210 EVALWR
+210 EVARWR
-216 SKLIEAAA
+216 DKLVEAAA
-224 ECDED
+224 ECDESV
-229 LMEKYFTD
+229 MEKYFED
-237 PDSLTEDEIVAAL
+237 PDSLTDEEIIAAL

-290 GAVTGTDPRTG
+290 GAVTGTHPRTG
-301 NEVKRE
+301 DVITRK
-307 PSAAAP
+307 PSADQP

-327 GRLAFIRAYSG
+327 GRLAFLRAYSG
-338 RVDSGSYVYN
+338 RVDAGSYVFN

-382 VGFKDLRTGDTVCD
+382 VGFKDLHTGDTICD
-396 ESHPVTLESMIFP
+396 ENHPITLESMVFP

-424 LDKLGIALAKLAE
+424 LDKLGIALGKLAE
-437 EDPTFTVKADNETGQ
+437 EDPTFTVKSDAETGQ

-488 ETITA
+488 ETITTTV
-493 SIQHREVFKKQTGG
+493 QWREVFKKQTGG

-538 VPKEYVPSVQKGFES
+538 VPKEFVPAVQKGFES

-569 VTLLDGSFHPVDS
+569 VTLLDGSYHSVDS

-597 ACPKCKPIL
+597 ACPKAKPII
-606 LEPVMSLE
+606 LEPIMNLE

-634 QISAMDSTT
+634 QINAMDTT
-643 NGARIIKAFVPL
+643 ANGARVIKAFVPL

-675 TMSFDHYAEVPAN
+675 TMSFDHYSEVPAG
-688 LAKDIIEKSGYS
+688 LAKDIVEKSGY
-700 RMSFSEDEE
+700 RFVDPDV

>member
-1 MAERDLRFTRN
+1 
-12 IGIMAHIDAG
+12 MAHIDAG

-33 TGKTHRIGEVHD
+33 TGKTHRIGEVHE

-69 AFWHFG
+69 AFWHYG
-75 GQLYQINLIDTP
+75 GQTYQINLIDTP

-138 NKMDRVGADFLGCVE
+138 NKMDRVGADFLACVE
-153 EIKTKLGATAVPV
+153 EMHTKLGARAVPI

-172 EDKFKGLVDL
+172 EDKFKGIVDL
-182 IGLKA
+182 ISRKA
-187 IYYDTSDELVN
+187 IFYDSSEELVN
-198 YEIAEIPEEMAE
+198 YTEGEIPAEMQDD
-210 EVALWR
+210 VNLWR
-216 SKLIEAAA
+216 DRLIETAA
-224 ECDED
+224 ELDET
-229 LMEKYFTD
+229 LMEKYFED
-237 PDSLTEDEIVAAL
+237 PESVTEDEIISAL

-290 GAVTGTDPRTG
+290 GSVTGTNPRNGKDVTF
-301 NEVKRE
+301 E
-307 PSAAAP
+307 PKASEP

-320 IATDPFV
+320 IATDPYV
-327 GRLAFIRAYSG
+327 GRLAFMRAYSG
-338 RVDSGSYVYN
+338 KVDAGSYVFN

-359 LYQMHSNHQNPIDFV
+359 LYQMHSNHQNPIEFV

-382 VGFKDLRTGDTVCD
+382 VGFKDLRTGDTICD
-396 ESHPVTLESMIFP
+396 ESHPITLESMVFP

-424 LDKLGIALAKLAE
+424 LDKLGIALGKLAE
-437 EDPTFTVKADNETGQ
+437 EDPTFTVKSDHETGQ

-493 SIQHREVFKKQTGG
+493 SVQHREVFKKQTGG

-538 VPKEYVPSVQKGFES
+538 IPKEYIPSIQKGFES
-553 AMSNG
+553 AMANG
-558 VLAGYEVPSLK
+558 CLAGYEVPSLK
-569 VTLLDGSFHPVDS
+569 VTVLDGSYHPVDS
-582 DQLSFEIAARMAFRH
+582 DQLSFEIAARLAFRH
-597 ACPKCKPIL
+597 VYRKAKPVL
-606 LEPVMSLE
+606 LEPIMNLE

-634 QISAMDSTT
+634 QINAMDSTA

-688 LAKDIIEKSGYS
+688 LAKDIVEKSGYKLPD
-700 RMSFSEDEE
+700 DE

>member
-1 MAERDLRFTRN
+1 MAKRDLTYTRN

-33 TGKTHRIGEVHD
+33 TGKTHKIGEVHE

-69 AFWHFG
+69 AFWHYRG
-75 GQLYQINLIDTP
+75 ETYQINLIDTP

-138 NKMDRVGADFLGCVE
+138 NKMDRVGADFLSCVE

-166 CLPIGS
+166 CLPIGA
-172 EDKFKGLVDL
+172 EDKFEGIIDL
-182 IGLKA
+182 IAMKA
-187 IYYDTSDELVN
+187 IYYDGGEELVN
-198 YEIAEIPEEMAE
+198 YHEAPIPADMAGE
-210 EVALWR
+210 AARWR
-216 SKLIEAAA
+216 DILLEAAA
-224 ECDED
+224 ECDET
-229 LMEKYFTD
+229 LMEKYFEN
-237 PDSLTEDEIVAAL
+237 PDSLTESEIIAAL

-278 AVMRY
+278 CVMRY

-290 GAVTGTDPRTG
+290 GAVKGTHPRTG
-301 NEVKRE
+301 EEIVRK
-307 PSAAAP
+307 PSESEP
-313 FCGLVFK
+313 FCALVFK

-327 GRLAFIRAYSG
+327 GRLAFLRAYSG
-338 RVDSGSYVYN
+338 HLDSGSYVYN

-353 KERIAR
+353 KERVAR
-359 LYQMHSNHQNPIDFV
+359 LYQMHSNHQNPIEFV

-382 VGFKDLRTGDTVCD
+382 VGFKDLRTGDTICV
-396 ESHPVTLESMIFP
+396 EEHPITLESMEFP
-409 DPVIGIAVEPKTQGD
+409 DPVIGIAVEPKTQKD

-437 EDPTFTVKADNETGQ
+437 EDPTFTVKADHETGQ

-473 FGVEINQ
+473 FGVDINQ

-488 ETITA
+488 ETIRG

-512 DIIVEIG
+512 DIIVEIS
-519 PADEGVT
+519 PADEGVV

-538 VPKEYVPSVQKGFES
+538 VPKEYVPSVQKGFEA
-553 AMSNG
+553 AMANG
-558 VLAGYEVPSLK
+558 VLAGYEVSALK
-569 VTLLDGSFHPVDS
+569 VTLLDGSYHPVDS

-597 ACPKCKPIL
+597 ACPKCRPVL
-606 LEPVMSLE
+606 LEPIMSLE
-614 VVTPEEYMGDI
+614 VVTPEDYMGDI

-634 QISAMDSTT
+634 QIVAMDSTA
-643 NGARIIKAFVPL
+643 NGARIVKAFVPL

-675 TMSFDHYAEVPAN
+675 TMTFDHYAEVPPAM
-688 LAKDIIEKSGYS
+688 AREIVEKSGY
-700 RMSFSEDEE
+700 RMPEDE